1 MGKTQNRGADNV
13 PSAPGDLGGLALIA
27 SMADTTWRMFVPTLP
42 LIIAGDHF
50 DKQFGT
56 KPWLML
62 LGAVIGGLIAAWL
75 IRLQLRRKA

>member
-1 MGKTQNRGADNV
+1 MGKTQNSGTDNV
-13 PSAPGDLGGLALIA
+13 PHAPGDSGALALIVG
-27 SMADTTWRMFVPTLP
+27 MADTTWRMFVPTLP
-42 LIIAGDHF
+42 LIILGDHF

-62 LGAVIGGLIAAWL
+62 LGAVVGGLIATWL